1 MKKILIILGVIFFI
15 FTVGA
20 VVFVLTF
27 DINRYKDTI
36 IEGISGAIE
45 KDVMLERIALD
56 LRHGLGCRVE
66 GLALKEKDTDW
77 DSAWLKARS
86 VEVNVKILPL
96 FKKDIQVNR
105 IEIQGLDLKLSDKL
119 LHSGARHRTY
129 NVRPAAWHQ
138 TTDTGGHA
146 ALGALK
152 FLAKVIVIR
161 DSVVS
166 YTAPDSIDA
175 VKIGISSLILNNV
188 SLSGPVRVSA
198 VLSTL
203 DKGKDNIVIKGIVF
217 PELSSEEPYIK
228 NLDLKLDTGG
238 IDFPLLLRTFG
249 YTQAAEQLVG
259 KEIHGIVTVRAQKL
273 FLYPEK
279 IFDSGVSLK
288 VSGFEIDALP
298 FKGGVK
304 NFMLDAEFSGNN
316 LIIKDCSG
324 SVAGGNIQA
333 SLIIRDIAMLINEKS
348 APCLEA
354 VKARLELDGVDVHGI
369 ASALNNPDI
378 EKFLSGDP
386 VLKGAVSVKADRL
399 CLDPE
404 KILDSSIDISL
415 EKFST
420 NIVAA
425 PEGIKDVTLDAG
437 FSGGDIRIK
446 RLSAAVDGGTII
458 ADGIIRDVTDFGKDK
473 KLPALEDFTCRLNL
487 DDLDAAWFFESFGK
501 DELAKAM
508 QGKRLDGDIVIKGD
522 RLFLTPSD
530 IFNSDASTSVS
541 QLTTDIVGG
550 KGGLSGVDI
559 EVQLDRGDVVIKKI
573 SGKVA
578 GGMISASG
586 TIKNVAAVISGEGVL
601 ETENVFTQFNLQ
613 DFNIPELI
621 AMFGK
626 EDIAGMLEGKAI
638 AGKVTLKTERFSL
651 GQKERLSGLSI
662 LLSQGMTDVVPI
674 QGGLKDI
681 ELEAVFE
688 HDNLV
693 VDKLTG
699 SAAGGTFSIQGS
711 IKDIFSSQL
720 SDFDIVCSGINLDR
734 LAPQTSPG
742 APRFQGVADLK
753 ANAAGEGLT
762 QDKLIQS
769 LSGTGSLK
777 INEPVLKNMNI
788 LRAAFEKMDMIPGLV
803 ARLRQNLPENYT
815 EVLRQ
820 NDTNFKPM
828 DIAYT
833 VSEGKLFFE
842 DASLESDGFIVKAQ
856 GEIGLSGDIRADSH
870 LFIASDL
877 SQGFVDVVKELR
889 FLANEEG
896 MINMPLAITG
906 KIGDVSVDIDRDYV
920 LRKLIVSKGTELLED
935 IFRKKDESQGSPQ
948 PQQGSSQQD
957 TERSEIQQKEESPPD
972 PATLIKSIF
981 DIIGSQDK

>member
-56 LRHGLGCRVE
+56 LRHGIGCRVE

-273 FLYPEK
+273 FLDPEK

-333 SLIIRDIAMLINEKS
+333 SLTIRDIAMLIDKKS

-354 VKARLELDGVDVHGI
+354 VKARIELDGLDVQGI
-369 ASALNNPDI
+369 ASAVSDPAI
-378 EKFLSGDP
+378 KKALSEAS
-386 VLKGAVSVKADRL
+386 LKGTVSVKADRL
-399 CLDPE
+399 CMDPE
-404 KILDSSIDISL
+404 KILDSNIDISL

-420 NIVAA
+420 NIA
-425 PEGIKDVTLDAG
+425 
-437 FSGGDIRIK
+437 
-446 RLSAAVDGGTII
+446 
-458 ADGIIRDVTDFGKDK
+458 
-473 KLPALEDFTCRLNL
+473 
-487 DDLDAAWFFESFGK
+487 
-501 DELAKAM
+501 
-508 QGKRLDGDIVIKGD
+508 
-522 RLFLTPSD
+522 
-530 IFNSDASTSVS
+530 
-541 QLTTDIVGG
+541 
-550 KGGLSGVDI
+550 
-559 EVQLDRGDVVIKKI
+559 
-573 SGKVA
+573 
-578 GGMISASG
+578 
-586 TIKNVAAVISGEGVL
+586 
-601 ETENVFTQFNLQ
+601 
-613 DFNIPELI
+613 
-621 AMFGK
+621 
-626 EDIAGMLEGKAI
+626 
-638 AGKVTLKTERFSL
+638 
-651 GQKERLSGLSI
+651 
-662 LLSQGMTDVVPI
+662 
-674 QGGLKDI
+674 
-681 ELEAVFE
+681 
-688 HDNLV
+688 
-693 VDKLTG
+693 
-699 SAAGGTFSIQGS
+699 
-711 IKDIFSSQL
+711 
-720 SDFDIVCSGINLDR
+720 
-734 LAPQTSPG
+734 
-742 APRFQGVADLK
+742 
-753 ANAAGEGLT
+753 
-762 QDKLIQS
+762 
-769 LSGTGSLK
+769 
-777 INEPVLKNMNI
+777 
-788 LRAAFEKMDMIPGLV
+788 
-803 ARLRQNLPENYT
+803 
-815 EVLRQ
+815 
-820 NDTNFKPM
+820 
-828 DIAYT
+828 
-833 VSEGKLFFE
+833 
-842 DASLESDGFIVKAQ
+842 
-856 GEIGLSGDIRADSH
+856 EIG
-870 LFIASDL
+870 
-877 SQGFVDVVKELR
+877 
-889 FLANEEG
+889 
-896 MINMPLAITG
+896 
-906 KIGDVSVDIDRDYV
+906 
-920 LRKLIVSKGTELLED
+920 
-935 IFRKKDESQGSPQ
+935 
-948 PQQGSSQQD
+948 
-957 TERSEIQQKEESPPD
+957 
-972 PATLIKSIF
+972 
-981 DIIGSQDK
+981 